1 MNTNNFVYEANHNLS
16 KVIKDLKKSQLEIEL
31 MCNKQSREC
40 LHVNT
45 SKSLHIH
52 GTHMNSQ
59 CRSLR
64 YNI

>member
-16 KVIKDLKKSQLEIEL
+16 KVIKDLKNHYITFKIGLL
-31 MCNKQSREC
+31 CNKQSREC

-52 GTHMNSQ
+52 STAIHSAGP
-59 CRSLR
+59 L
-64 YNI
+64 